1 VRTRTPG
8 IGLLL
13 AVALFVTVLGAGVS
27 RAINGSADFHFVFSC
42 MVLALLFLLHR
53 IQRRNNQAIRKKL
66 NQLIARK
73 QRVPKKVP

>member
-1 VRTRTPG
+1 M
-8 IGLLL
+8 
-13 AVALFVTVLGAGVS
+13 
-27 RAINGSADFHFVFSC
+27 INGSADFHLVFLC

-66 NQLIARK
+66 NELIERK